1 MIIIF
6 RLNLQSWLPTELWND
21 INPMLVGF
29 GQVIARLL
37 SSLIPPA
44 ALRPAPYSHIS
55 TYQLDRR
62 QYAFRLGVDVRI
74 APFPPRVSALARMYV
89 ARPAS
94 LARQ

>member
-29 GQVIARLL
+29 GQVKTHLPSFVIL
-37 SSLIPPA
+37 PA
-44 ALRPAPYSHIS
+44 PLRPAPYSHIS

-62 QYAFRLGVDVRI
+62 QYAFQLGVDVRI

-94 LARQ
+94 LARR